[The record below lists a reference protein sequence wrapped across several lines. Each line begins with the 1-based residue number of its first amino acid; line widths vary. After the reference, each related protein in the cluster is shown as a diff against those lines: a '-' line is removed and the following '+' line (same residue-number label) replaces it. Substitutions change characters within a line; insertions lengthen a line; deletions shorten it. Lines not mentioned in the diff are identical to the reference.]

1 MIVNSGF
8 NKATLELFIDDD
20 TNAEFAGLQNF
31 KISEI
36 YTDYSWHLPKQ
47 RWRCSNISKLCQYIT
62 SIDWKDN
69 LIVNAIHYMNWH
81 NGEMEKEA

>member
-36 YTDYSWHLPKQ
+36 YTDYS
-47 RWRCSNISKLCQYIT
+47 
-62 SIDWKDN
+62 
-69 LIVNAIHYMNWH
+69 
-81 NGEMEKEA
+81 